1 MPLESPD
8 REFFNAA
15 VGYARLG
22 MFLEANEQLE
32 NIDPFNRVVP
42 EVLALRVDIY
52 SGLQKWDLTRE
63 IAERLYESDPTNIQ
77 WVVSYAY
84 AMRRTESVNAAR
96 DILIN
101 ALPKFPRQ
109 AIIYYNLACYDCQ
122 SNRIESAK
130 QYLRQAFRID
140 PNWRLQALED
150 EDLKPLWDYLGG
162 LNKGHQPESPS
173 LDTFE
178 Q

>member
-8 REFFNAA
+8 GEFFNAA
-15 VGYARLG
+15 VGYAQLG
-22 MFLEANEQLE
+22 MFLQANEQLE

-63 IAERLYESDPTNIQ
+63 IAERLYESDPTNVQ

-84 AMRRTESVNAAR
+84 AMRRTESINAAR

-101 ALPKFPRQ
+101 ALPKFSRQ
-109 AIIYYNLACYDCQ
+109 AIIYYNLACYDCH

-140 PNWRLQALED
+140 PN
-150 EDLKPLWDYLGG
+150 
-162 LNKGHQPESPS
+162 
-173 LDTFE
+173 
-178 Q
+178 

>member
-15 VGYARLG
+15 VGYAQLG
-22 MFLEANEQLE
+22 MFLQANEQLE
-32 NIDPFNRVVP
+32 NIDPFNRVAP

-52 SGLQKWDLTRE
+52 RGLQKWDLMRE

-96 DILIN
+96 NILIN
-101 ALPKFPRQ
+101 ALRKFPSE
-109 AIIYYNLACYDCQ
+109 AIIYYNLACYDCR
-122 SNRIESAK
+122 SNRIDSAK

-150 EDLKPLWDYLGG
+150 EDLKSLWDYLAG
-162 LNKGHQPESPS
+162 LNKGHQAESPL
-173 LDTFE
+173 LDTL
-178 Q
+178 